1 MAGSDDGEA
10 VHFDVWVCR
19 GRLCSAAGSAR
30 VAEAFTSSSAS
41 SPQVTVRRGGC
52 YGLCELGP
60 NAVVRRRRASAPSTA
75 VDDDRLSLA
84 GGADETVY
92 CGVAVDDVD
101 AVLSSHLEHDAPL
114 VRLTRAVRER
124 ELLPRTPIEERMRA
138 LRAARARREQ
148 AAVDAED
155 RSDDEAG

>member
-1 MAGSDDGEA
+1 MAGSGDGAA

-30 VAEAFTSSSAS
+30 VAEAFTSSSAA

-60 NAVVRRRRASAPSTA
+60 NVVVRRRTAAQAPTS
-75 VDDDRLSLA
+75 VDDDRPSLA
-84 GGADETVY
+84 GGAHETVY
-92 CGVAVDDVD
+92 CGVGVADVDDVL
-101 AVLSSHLEHDAPL
+101 ASHLTHDAPL

-138 LRAARARREQ
+138 LRAERARREQ
-148 AAVDAED
+148 AAVDAD
-155 RSDDEAG
+155 GRSDDEAG